1 RMLHS
6 LTFFIS
12 VILVDSTTTCPAQD
26 LLILRNGTE
35 MAGRITASTA
45 ESVELR
51 MPSSRIS
58 LRRSQIK
65 RLDRSRPFERY
76 ITYGWALLQ
85 KKDFAQA
92 EELYLEGA
100 RNFKGVEAQR
110 NLMIAGLLEASR
122 GFLGHRLFVDSSRC
136 LEKVLVEDP
145 DNTEAKKLL
154 GEAGRM
160 CRKIRKEIEG
170 FVQALHEKP
179 DNDFA
184 RYHLGLRYESLGE
197 NEKAQEEYETV
208 LKRSK
213 VDIAKFTGLVHMR
226 GFIKRHMVVS
236 EEEVNAG
243 ANEKKY
249 SKNLRQMEGLKSPRA
264 IIYHYNRRLALDV
277 VKVVDKVLPRI
288 EKEFNV
294 PTDRLPYTIF
304 VYKDEK
310 EYAEATSLPGSAGYA
325 AGPRKIHL
333 YQTAPRMLNSVLPHE
348 LVHATLYRQYRS
360 LPSWLDEGLAVRYE
374 QGPGIYYDRV
384 KQWMKDNTTYPFKE
398 FMKKSAL
405 RLSDDSRRVFYGQA
419 YTLVDFLYLE
429 HGGRKQMLEFLSAI
443 SRTKNV
449 EAALRQVYGLKALS
463 GFELQWRKF
472 MEL

>member
-1 RMLHS
+1 
-6 LTFFIS
+6 
-12 VILVDSTTTCPAQD
+12 
-26 LLILRNGTE
+26 
-35 MAGRITASTA
+35 
-45 ESVELR
+45 
-51 MPSSRIS
+51 
-58 LRRSQIK
+58 
-65 RLDRSRPFERY
+65 
-76 ITYGWALLQ
+76 
-85 KKDFAQA
+85 
-92 EELYLEGA
+92 
-100 RNFKGVEAQR
+100 
-110 NLMIAGLLEASR
+110 
-122 GFLGHRLFVDSSRC
+122 
-136 LEKVLVEDP
+136 
-145 DNTEAKKLL
+145 
-154 GEAGRM
+154 
-160 CRKIRKEIEG
+160 
-170 FVQALHEKP
+170 
-179 DNDFA
+179 
-184 RYHLGLRYESLGE
+184 
-197 NEKAQEEYETV
+197 
-208 LKRSK
+208 
-213 VDIAKFTGLVHMR
+213 MR

-304 VYKDEK
+304 IYRDEK

-405 RLSDDSRRVFYGQA
+405 RLSDDNRRVFYGQA

-429 HGGRKQMLEFLSAI
+429 HGGRKGMLEFLSAI

-449 EAALRQVYGLKALS
+449 EASLRQVYGLKALS
-463 GFELQWRKF
+463 GFEQQWRKF